1 MEKFG
6 SKALS
11 SLEED
16 KSHMKD
22 AQMSRT
28 SCVYINPN
36 KYTVILCRSLH
47 SCSIGAITMFRPNDR
62 LQNDPLQRLD
72 TLEFAACRYLL
83 PMDNVYG
90 TCIQLADSLDLGYPL

>member
-22 AQMSRT
+22 AQMRRT

-36 KYTVILCRSLH
+36 KYTVILCRPHH
-47 SCSIGAITMFRPNDR
+47 SCSIVAIPM
-62 LQNDPLQRLD
+62 LQ
-72 TLEFAACRYLL
+72 TK
-83 PMDNVYG
+83 
-90 TCIQLADSLDLGYPL
+90 